1 MAIKSQ
7 TARKEQIL
15 ASLKETRQSI
25 LAEASN
31 LSKRQWDEAFLGIWS
46 MKDLLAHLIGWD
58 HTNLEA
64 IQEVLAGKLPAFYE
78 YRDPDWRAYNAMLV
92 KRYKVDSSKDLLS
105 RVKASQEKLIQFLR
119 TVPPENF
126 NKDFGV
132 RFRGYKVTIQRL
144 LDAERGD
151 EQIHLQ
157 QIMDFFQ
164 AEK

>member
-1 MAIKSQ
+1 MAEE
-7 TARKEQIL
+7 ARQIKEQIL
-15 ASLKETRQSI
+15 SSLKDTRQRI
-25 LAEASN
+25 LTEASK
-31 LSKRQWDEAFLGIWS
+31 LSKRQWDEVFLGTWS

-58 HTNLEA
+58 DTNLEA
-64 IQEVLAGKLPAFYE
+64 IQDVLEGKLPAFYE
-78 YRDPDWRAYNAMLV
+78 YRDPNWQTYNAMLV
-92 KRYKVDSSKDLLS
+92 KMYKVDTSKDLLS
-105 RVKASQEKLIQFLR
+105 RVRASQEKLIQFLR

-144 LDAERGD
+144 LEAERGD